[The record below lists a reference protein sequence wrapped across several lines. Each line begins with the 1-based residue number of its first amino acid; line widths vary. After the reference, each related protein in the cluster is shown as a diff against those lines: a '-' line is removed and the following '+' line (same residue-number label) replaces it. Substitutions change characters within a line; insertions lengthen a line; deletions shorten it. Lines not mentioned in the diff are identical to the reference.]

1 MPLRLDRHLLVIHT
15 DQQRGGTMAQF
26 NVAEAKARFSE
37 LVQKA
42 VSGEEVVIAK
52 DNRPLLRL
60 VPLTP
65 HGATRKPGSAKG
77 RVKLAPGFDE
87 TPEDFKDYR

>member
-1 MPLRLDRHLLVIHT
+1 MTKKEAPPMP
-15 DQQRGGTMAQF
+15 QY

-42 VSGEEVVIAK
+42 VSGEDVVIAR

-60 VPLTP
+60 VPLAAK
-65 HGATRKPGSAKG
+65 GGRRAPGSAKG
-77 RVKLAPGFDE
+77 RIWMAAAFDR
-87 TPEDFKDYR
+87 TPEDFGAYVR

>member
-1 MPLRLDRHLLVIHT
+1 VP
-15 DQQRGGTMAQF
+15 QF

-60 VPLTP
+60 VPLAVA
-65 HGATRKPGSAKG
+65 GARRKPGSARG
-77 RVKLAPGFDE
+77 RIWMAPDFDR
-87 TPEDFKDYR
+87 TPEGFEDYVR

>member
-1 MPLRLDRHLLVIHT
+1 MP
-15 DQQRGGTMAQF
+15 QW

-42 VSGEEVVIAK
+42 VSGEEVVIAR

-60 VPLTP
+60 VPLKAPGGRRT
-65 HGATRKPGSAKG
+65 PGSARG
-77 RVKLAPGFDE
+77 RVFMSPGFDR
-87 TPEDFKDYR
+87 TPADFEGYLR

>member
-1 MPLRLDRHLLVIHT
+1 MT
-15 DQQRGGTMAQF
+15 QF

-60 VPLTP
+60 VPLGPTA
-65 HGATRKPGSAKG
+65 GKRKPGSARG
-77 RVKLAPGFDE
+77 RVWMAPDFDRA
-87 TPEDFKDYR
+87 PADFEDYVR

>member
-1 MPLRLDRHLLVIHT
+1 MT
-15 DQQRGGTMAQF
+15 QF

-42 VSGEEVVIAK
+42 VSGEDVVIAR

-60 VPLTP
+60 VPLAAP
-65 HGATRKPGSAKG
+65 AGKRKPGSARG
-77 RVKLAPGFDE
+77 RVWISPDFDR
-87 TPEDFKDYR
+87 TPEDFEDYVR

>member
-1 MPLRLDRHLLVIHT
+1 VP
-15 DQQRGGTMAQF
+15 QF

-42 VSGEEVVIAK
+42 VSGEEVVIAR

-60 VPLTP
+60 VPL
-65 HGATRKPGSAKG
+65 GATSGPRKPGSAKG
-77 RVKLAPGFDE
+77 RIWMAPDFDR
-87 TPEDFKDYR
+87 TPEDFEAHLR

>member
-1 MPLRLDRHLLVIHT
+1 
-15 DQQRGGTMAQF
+15 MAQF

-60 VPLTP
+60 VPLAAP
-65 HGATRKPGSAKG
+65 SGKRKPGSARG
-77 RVKLAPGFDE
+77 RVWMAPDFDR
-87 TPEDFKDYR
+87 TPDDFKDYLR

>member
-1 MPLRLDRHLLVIHT
+1 MT
-15 DQQRGGTMAQF
+15 QF
-26 NVAEAKARFSE
+26 NVAEAKARFSK

-60 VPLTP
+60 VPL
-65 HGATRKPGSAKG
+65 GAPAGKRKPGSARG
-77 RVKLAPGFDE
+77 RVWMAPDFDRVL
-87 TPEDFKDYR
+87 EDFEDYVR

>member
-1 MPLRLDRHLLVIHT
+1 
-15 DQQRGGTMAQF
+15 MAQF

-42 VSGEEVVIAK
+42 VSGEDVVIAR

-60 VPLTP
+60 VPL
-65 HGATRKPGSAKG
+65 GATSGPRKPGSARG
-77 RVKLAPGFDE
+77 RIWMAPDFDR
-87 TPEDFKDYR
+87 TPEDFEAYVR